1 MKNLRRIAIVDRS
14 VLAHNVY
21 QLLLKP
27 LGYSLFS
34 FNNFKSLRNSLTSKS
49 GLKVLL
55 INSNVFG
62 KNFESCFD
70 WLKKEGA
77 VKDLEKIFLCE
88 ADEKKMAGELKNLPR
103 SRVVLKPFHPR
114 QLEETLEKLC

>member
-1 MKNLRRIAIVDRS
+1 MKSPRRIAIVDRS

-27 LGYSLFS
+27 LGYSLLP
-34 FNNFKSLRNSLTSKS
+34 FNDIKSLKSVLTPRS

-62 KNFESCFD
+62 KNFESGLE
-70 WLKKEGA
+70 WLKKEG
-77 VKDLEKIFLCE
+77 VLKNLEKLFLCQ
-88 ADEKKMAGELKNLPR
+88 AGEKKIAGELRKLPR

-114 QLEETLEKLC
+114 QLEEALKKIC